1 MLQCLLKQQIV
12 QTVTLP
18 LSDVIVCVLHLP
30 VAGTVNSVISS
41 VDAATDAIVIVNK
54 SATINLLILFPFSK
68 NSS

>member
-30 VAGTVNSVISS
+30 IAGAVNSVIGS
-41 VDAATDAIVIVNK
+41 VDAATDAIINK
-54 SATINLLILFPFSK
+54 SATINLLILFLFSK